1 MDLPKHLRLLR
12 PFALLAL
19 ATGLA
24 GSTLGFIL
32 LVQAQWANVGVG
44 WPWRQ
49 VHGQLQVFGFLIP
62 FVTGFGIYLVPRVA
76 GGQPIRQRW
85 LARLALGAQ
94 GAGVL
99 FVALTVS
106 LSEAGGWA
114 HRLAAIAV
122 LVGTLSAALAMRGPI
137 VAHARAV
144 GGRSK
149 VGYLW
154 LLEGAVAFLA
164 LAGLADAWALGS
176 AGAYGLLQDRWAQA
190 AYRLGIEGFA
200 VGMALAIA
208 ARMFTGF
215 LGLAPGSTYPAERS
229 AYRRAPGEV
238 WAFWIATLGWAV
250 SVIGAALA
258 LAFSWTVLGAGA
270 ELLFSLSVFHFAV
283 RLGLGRSVGSLA
295 IDRTVDPVFP
305 WGARAAFAL
314 LTVSAVIG
322 AASAVAEL
330 WGAPLHPLWNDARRH
345 ALTLGFL
352 LTLIAT
358 MAGRLAPG
366 FAGRKPWGPRLR
378 VIAIACFSSGGLLR
392 TLEGVAAQWDL
403 PRLFLVSAASGGL
416 ALVGF
421 CSLVAFLGVTLVTA
435 RTAH

>member
-1 MDLPKHLRLLR
+1 MLR

-32 LVQAQWANVGVG
+32 LIQAQWANVGVG

-62 FVTGFGIYLVPRVA
+62 FVTGFAIYLVPRVA
-76 GGQPIRQRW
+76 GGQPIRHRW
-85 LARLALGAQ
+85 LARLALGGQAV
-94 GAGVL
+94 GVVW
-99 FVALTVS
+99 VALAST
-106 LSEAGGWA
+106 LDQGGGWPR
-114 HRLAAIAV
+114 RLAAASV
-122 LVGTLSAALAMRGPI
+122 LVGTLSAALALRGP
-137 VAHARAV
+137 VAAHARAV

-164 LAGLADAWALGS
+164 LAGAADAWALWSSGPH
-176 AGAYGLLQDRWAQA
+176 GLLQEVWAQA

-229 AYRRAPGEV
+229 AYRRAPGKV
-238 WAFWIATLGWAV
+238 FGFWIATLGWAA
-250 SVIGAALA
+250 SVVGAALA
-258 LAFSWTVLGAGA
+258 LAFSLEILGALA
-270 ELLFSLSVFHFAV
+270 ELLFSLSVLHFAV
-283 RLGLGRSVGSLA
+283 RLGLGRSQGALA

-305 WGARAAFAL
+305 LGARASLAL

-322 AASAVAEL
+322 AAGAVAEL
-330 WGAPLHPLWNDARRH
+330 WGASVQPIWGDARRH
-345 ALTLGFL
+345 ALTIGFL

-366 FAGRKPWGPRLR
+366 FAGRKPWAPRLR
-378 VIAIACFSSGGLLR
+378 VLAILCFSSGGLLR
-392 TLEGVAAQWDL
+392 TLEGAAAQWDL
-403 PRLFLVSAASGGL
+403 PRLFLISAASGGL

-421 CSLVAFLGVTLVTA
+421 CALVASLGVTLLTA
-435 RTAH
+435 PTAH